1 MNFILI
7 DKIINEALIEDA
19 IYDDVTTLNIISKE
33 KKAKIDLIA
42 KEDLIICGLS
52 VFKRVF
58 DILGDV
64 NIKFYYNEGDFV
76 KNKEIVATLE
86 GNAQNILLGERV
98 ALNLLQ
104 RMSGIATKTNNIVKL
119 LNGSN
124 VKVLDTRKTTPLFRT
139 LEKYSVK
146 IGGGYNHR
154 FNLSDMAMIK
164 DNHIKAA
171 GSITNAVNAIRNNNP
186 FIKKIE
192 VECETI
198 DDVKEAILAKADIIM
213 LDNMDID
220 TMREAINIINKQAI
234 IEVSGNVTEE
244 RINELKTLDIDYI
257 SMGALTHSVKA
268 SDLSM
273 KNLVIF

>member
-58 DILGDV
+58 DISGDV